1 MVQELYYSNNYLQC
15 LLYVRHCTEC
25 FKYVVTLF
33 NPWKLRYR
41 ESNLFKVRQLAKGEV
56 GFEPPLPYT
65 GVLASVAYP
74 NMFYKILF
82 VY

>member
-15 LLYVRHCTEC
+15 LLYVRYCTEC
-25 FKYVVTLF
+25 FKYVTLF

-56 GFEPPLPYT
+56 WFEPLLPYT

-74 NMFYKILF
+74 NMYYKILF